1 MPNLSKMTTRK
12 ERYFS
17 DLGRLGFSYTAALPR
32 RVRYPGSGV
41 RMMARRKSERLRWKR
56 DKINLRGT
64 PA

>member
-41 RMMARRKSERLRWKR
+41 RMMGAKEAREIALE
-56 DKINLRGT
+56 T
-64 PA
+64 